1 MPIWLR
7 QREIAADLQVRNL
20 LGDIAKNQPDGA
32 GVGQSESCLP
42 YCKTYRLAD
51 AA

>member
-7 QREIAADLQVRNL
+7 QHEISADLHRRNL
-20 LGDIAKNQPDGA
+20 MGDITENQPDGA
-32 GVGQSESCLP
+32 GVGQIESCLP
-42 YCKTYRLAD
+42 YCKTYGLAD